1 MAFFVE
7 LEQIILKCLWKHKS
21 FQITKKKKKKKLDKE
36 KKKKKQAIGII
47 FLISNSITKLQ

>member
-1 MAFFVE
+1 METQKFPNN
-7 LEQIILKCLWKHKS
+7 Q
-21 FQITKKKKKKKLDKE
+21 KKKKKKKLDKE